1 MKGFPFFKPLLPA
14 LVLLGVGCGGD
25 STDDRTPAGDQLAL
39 SSVTIGGQSGL
50 SDFDDVSPDAEIVLD
65 FTAALDAA
73 TVEANIYLLD
83 AGGAKVDASDVY
95 DGAKRVTLKPSAG
108 LNAYASYRLIVDSG
122 LKSAA
127 GEAIL
132 TGKVIR
138 IRTGLDTS
146 DKFPQIS
153 DEELL
158 TKVQQ
163 QTFRYFWEGAEP
175 TSGMARERTSSG
187 ATVTT
192 GGTGFG
198 VMAMTVAAERGFVTR
213 SEACQR
219 VQRIV
224 TFLAERATP
233 YHGAFSHWIDGQTGQ
248 TLPFSAD
255 DNGADL
261 VETGL
266 LFQGLLTARA
276 YFDGADAAESK
287 LRADITTR
295 LAQEVRAHPGDLHL
309 RSQQLLLQRAS
320 IGTVDAFCLHFV
332 QQHFAMLDVPP
343 DFETADEA
351 DLARIEQ
358 ETLAATLETAYQD
371 PDFRAFADLYD
382 RGRTDNTAGDAI
394 LDLYHFT
401 RALPHPAASLA
412 AFAAMWQQ
420 DAPPKDTLWGK
431 ELLGIALA
439 RAQGAKTLLES
450 GAAIAARDE
459 AADRAYTAVMQDD
472 AARVKNLCYYLK
484 ESDWDKSL
492 AALDAV
498 LTGWRRAGSVK
509 GGKDANQC
517 ASAASQLRDRAKDQ
531 MTSLQKDVLLCTAE
545 EFAADRRRAAPL
557 VAALVRATQAFA
569 DSCFAAK
576 CAEKVLDYAD
586 YEHLTLD
593 LLLTESNERTP
604 LCATV
609 SARYAAVLVD
619 EYQDTNAL
627 QDAIY
632 FALARPEADNLFFVG
647 DIKQSI
653 YRFRLADPGIFVDK
667 QQRWQ
672 PHPQPAPLPSTLAL
686 DANFRS
692 APGVIAGINY
702 LFETFFSRG
711 LGGVD
716 YGDGQRLVVG
726 GDKDAAYQG
735 MCEIDVI
742 DGADVD
748 GDAAVIA
755 RRIAEMVGQGFPV
768 RGKDGPRPCRYDDF
782 CILLRGRKGFA
793 AYEGAL
799 RTAGIPVFADSA
811 TDLLDEPHIRPFA
824 ALLRVI
830 DNPAQDIPLAAV
842 LLSPMFPYTADD
854 LVALRRARPTGSLY
868 GAVLYSEPQ
877 RFALFTDALTE
888 YRRLARTLPVDE
900 LIEELLARTGY
911 LAAVGALPDGPRC
924 REDLLSFTA
933 WAAGAGRAGLP
944 SLIRAMD
951 AAAANGGL
959 SQSAGGQTRPGC
971 VSIMTVHRSKGL
983 EFPVVFVAD
992 TDHKFNQSDA
1002 IRPVLTHSR
1011 LGVGVMLRAPR
1022 AAKRFKTLP
1031 YAALAQAIRTETL
1044 SEEMRVLYVALTR
1057 AQDALIITVPLKKT
1071 ASSLKLP
1078 ALCAAAEATGPEAMR
1093 SMTSWAGWI
1102 LTAALLHPD
1111 SSALWEYTSFLPHYG
1126 LHRAPL
1132 AIRVLPLPEETEQPP
1147 APPAPAADPAVVEML
1162 KASFAWR
1169 SPREALEKVPA
1180 KVSVSAVAHAARPVA
1195 LERPAFLQKTGMTGA
1210 ERGTAIHAF
1219 MQSVPFDGPAPDL
1232 DAEVRRQ
1239 TDLQL
1244 LDPALADKLDLD
1256 AVRPFFASAVWR
1268 RIRLAK
1274 HILREEPFI
1283 TALPAAEVTP
1293 AAGQGSAAAAEVL
1306 VQGIAD
1312 LVLVFDEHAEILDYK
1327 TDRSRDAQYYIDE
1340 YAAQLRLYRR
1350 AFAQRL
1356 AVPVTKLTIYSFA
1369 IEDEIDVPLG

>member
-1 MKGFPFFKPLLPA
+1 MPEQPKIKFTDAQAAAITARGGSLL
-14 LVLLGVGCGGD
+14 V
-25 STDDRTPAGDQLAL
+25 
-39 SSVTIGGQSGL
+39 
-50 SDFDDVSPDAEIVLD
+50 
-65 FTAALDAA
+65 
-73 TVEANIYLLD
+73 
-83 AGGAKVDASDVY
+83 
-95 DGAKRVTLKPSAG
+95 
-108 LNAYASYRLIVDSG
+108 
-122 LKSAA
+122 SAA
-127 GEAIL
+127 AGS
-132 TGKVIR
+132 GK
-138 IRTGLDTS
+138 
-146 DKFPQIS
+146 
-153 DEELL
+153 
-158 TKVQQ
+158 
-163 QTFRYFWEGAEP
+163 
-175 TSGMARERTSSG
+175 
-187 ATVTT
+187 
-192 GGTGFG
+192 
-198 VMAMTVAAERGFVTR
+198 TR
-213 SEACQR
+213 
-219 VQRIV
+219 V
-224 TFLAERATP
+224 
-233 YHGAFSHWIDGQTGQ
+233 
-248 TLPFSAD
+248 
-255 DNGADL
+255 L
-261 VETGL
+261 VERVVGL
-266 LFQGLLTARA
+266 IT
-276 YFDGADAAESK
+276 DPEHPADADSLLIMTFTNAAAAK

-295 LAQEVRAHPGDLHL
+295 LAQEVRAHPGDRNL
-309 RSQQLLLQRAS
+309 RRQQLLLQRAS

-343 DFETADEA
+343 DFETAEEA

-358 ETLAATLETAYQD
+358 ETLAATLETAYND

-401 RALPHPAASLA
+401 RALPHPAASLK
-412 AFAAMWQQ
+412 AFTEMWQS
-420 DAPPKDTLWGK
+420 DAPPQDTPWGQ

-459 AADRAYTAVMQDD
+459 KADAAYTAVMQDD
-472 AARVKNLCYYLK
+472 AARVENLCYRLAEK
-484 ESDWDKSL
+484 DWEGSL
-492 AALDAV
+492 NALELA
-498 LTGWRRAGSVK
+498 LGGWRRAGAVK
-509 GGKDANQC
+509 GGKDSNQA
-517 ASAASQLRDRAKDQ
+517 ASAASELRDRAKKQ
-531 MTSLQKDVLLCTAE
+531 LESLRKDALLCTGE

-557 VAALVRATQAFA
+557 VAALVRAAQTFA

-593 LLLTESNERTP
+593 LLLDEHNERTP
-604 LCATV
+604 LCRTV
-609 SARYAAVLVD
+609 SSRYRAVLVD

-653 YRFRLADPGIFVDK
+653 YRFRLADPSIFVGK
-667 QQRWQ
+667 QQQWK
-672 PHPQPAPLPSTLAL
+672 PHPQPAPAPATLAL

-702 LFETFFSRG
+702 LFETFFSKG

-726 GDKDAAYQG
+726 GDKNAAYQG
-735 MCEIDVI
+735 MCEVDVM
-742 DGADVD
+742 DGADTE
-748 GDAAVIA
+748 AEAQHIA
-755 RRIAEMVGQGFPV
+755 RRIAEMVQSGFAV
-768 RGKDGPRPCRYDDF
+768 RGKEGVRPCRYDDF
-782 CILLRGRKGFA
+782 CILLRGRKGFPT
-793 AYEGAL
+793 YEGAL

-811 TDLLDEPHIRPFA
+811 ADLLDEPHIRPFA

-842 LLSPMFPYTADD
+842 LLSPLFPYTADD
-854 LVALRRARPTGSLY
+854 LVALRRVCPQGSLY
-868 GAVLYSEPQ
+868 GAVLGDAAD
-877 RFALFTDALTE
+877 RFAEFTAALTE
-888 YRRLARTLPVDE
+888 YRRLARTLPVAE
-900 LIEELLARTGY
+900 LLEELLARTGY
-911 LAAVGALPDGPRC
+911 LAAVGALPDGARC

-933 WAAGAGRAGLP
+933 WASGAGRAGLP
-944 SLIRAMD
+944 ALIRAMD

-959 SQSAGGQTRPGC
+959 NQSAGGQTRPGC

-983 EFPVVFVAD
+983 EFPVIFVAD

-1057 AQDALIITVPLKKT
+1057 AQDALIITVPLKNT
-1071 ASSLKLP
+1071 ASSLKTP
-1078 ALCAAAEATGPEAMR
+1078 AVCAAAEATGPEAMR
-1093 SMTSWAGWI
+1093 SMGSWAGWI
-1102 LTAALLHPD
+1102 LTATMLHPD
-1111 SSALWEYTSFLPHYG
+1111 SDALWNYTSFLPH
-1126 LHRAPL
+1126 HRPTKVAL
-1132 AIRVLPLPEETEQPP
+1132 GIRLLSLPEQTEQPP
-1147 APPAPAADPAVVEML
+1147 APPAPAADPAAVARL
-1162 KASFAWR
+1162 RASFAWQ
-1169 SPREALEKVPA
+1169 SPRAALEKVPA
-1180 KVSVSAVAHAARPVA
+1180 KVSVSAVVHAARPVA
-1195 LERPAFLQKTGMTGA
+1195 LERPAFLQKSGMTGA

-1232 DAEVRRQ
+1232 TAEVRRQ
-1239 TDLQL
+1239 TELQL

-1256 AVRPFFASAVWR
+1256 AVRPFFESAVWR

-1274 HILREEPFI
+1274 QILREEPFI
-1283 TALPAAEVTP
+1283 TALPAAEITP

-1327 TDRSRDAQYYIDE
+1327 TDRSRDAGYYAEE

-1356 AVPVTKLTIYSFA
+1356 SVPVTKLTIYSFA
-1369 IEDEIDVPLG
+1369 LADEIDIPL

>member
-1 MKGFPFFKPLLPA
+1 MPEQPKIKFTDAQAAAITARGGSLL
-14 LVLLGVGCGGD
+14 V
-25 STDDRTPAGDQLAL
+25 
-39 SSVTIGGQSGL
+39 
-50 SDFDDVSPDAEIVLD
+50 
-65 FTAALDAA
+65 
-73 TVEANIYLLD
+73 
-83 AGGAKVDASDVY
+83 
-95 DGAKRVTLKPSAG
+95 
-108 LNAYASYRLIVDSG
+108 
-122 LKSAA
+122 SAA
-127 GEAIL
+127 AGS
-132 TGKVIR
+132 GK
-138 IRTGLDTS
+138 
-146 DKFPQIS
+146 
-153 DEELL
+153 
-158 TKVQQ
+158 
-163 QTFRYFWEGAEP
+163 
-175 TSGMARERTSSG
+175 
-187 ATVTT
+187 
-192 GGTGFG
+192 
-198 VMAMTVAAERGFVTR
+198 TR
-213 SEACQR
+213 
-219 VQRIV
+219 V
-224 TFLAERATP
+224 
-233 YHGAFSHWIDGQTGQ
+233 
-248 TLPFSAD
+248 
-255 DNGADL
+255 L
-261 VETGL
+261 VERVVGL
-266 LFQGLLTARA
+266 IT
-276 YFDGADAAESK
+276 DPEHPADADSLLIMTFTNAAAAK

-295 LAQEVRAHPGDLHL
+295 LAQEVRAHPGDRNL
-309 RSQQLLLQRAS
+309 RRQQLLLQRAS

-343 DFETADEA
+343 DFETAEEA

-358 ETLAATLETAYQD
+358 ETLAATLETAYND

-401 RALPHPAASLA
+401 RALPHPAASLK
-412 AFAAMWQQ
+412 AFAEMWQT
-420 DAPPKDTLWGK
+420 DAPPQDTPWGQ

-459 AADRAYTAVMQDD
+459 KADAAYTAVMQDD
-472 AARVKNLCYYLK
+472 AARVENLCYRLAEK
-484 ESDWDKSL
+484 DWEGSL
-492 AALDAV
+492 NALELA
-498 LTGWRRAGSVK
+498 LGGWRRAGAVK
-509 GGKDANQC
+509 GGKDNNQA
-517 ASAASQLRDRAKDQ
+517 ASAASELRDRAKKQ
-531 MTSLQKDVLLCTAE
+531 LESLRKDALLCTGE

-557 VAALVRATQAFA
+557 VAALVRAAQTFA

-593 LLLTESNERTP
+593 LLLDEHNERTP
-604 LCATV
+604 LCRTV
-609 SARYAAVLVD
+609 SSRYRAVLVD

-653 YRFRLADPGIFVDK
+653 YRFRLADPSIFVGK
-667 QQRWQ
+667 QQQWK
-672 PHPQPAPLPSTLAL
+672 PHPQPAPAPATLAL

-702 LFETFFSRG
+702 LFETFFSKG

-726 GDKDAAYQG
+726 GDKNAAYQG
-735 MCEIDVI
+735 MCEVDVM
-742 DGADVD
+742 DGADTE
-748 GDAAVIA
+748 AEAQHIA
-755 RRIAEMVGQGFPV
+755 RRIAEMMQSGFAV
-768 RGKDGPRPCRYDDF
+768 RGKEGVRPCRYDDF
-782 CILLRGRKGFA
+782 CILLRGRKGFPT
-793 AYEGAL
+793 YEGAL

-811 TDLLDEPHIRPFA
+811 ADLLDEPHIRPFA

-842 LLSPMFPYTADD
+842 LLSPLFPYTADD
-854 LVALRRARPTGSLY
+854 LVALRRACPQGSLY
-868 GAVLYSEPQ
+868 GAVLGDAAD
-877 RFALFTDALTE
+877 RFAEFTAALTE
-888 YRRLARTLPVDE
+888 YRRLARTLPVAE
-900 LIEELLARTGY
+900 LLEELLARTGY
-911 LAAVGALPDGPRC
+911 LAAVGALPDGARC

-933 WAAGAGRAGLP
+933 WASGAGRAGLP
-944 SLIRAMD
+944 ALIRAMD

-959 SQSAGGQTRPGC
+959 NQSAGGQTRPGC
-971 VSIMTVHRSKGL
+971 VSIMPVHRSKGL

-1057 AQDALIITVPLKKT
+1057 AQDALIITVPLKNT
-1071 ASSLKLP
+1071 ASSLKTP
-1078 ALCAAAEATGPEAMR
+1078 AVCAAAEATGPEAMR
-1093 SMTSWAGWI
+1093 SMGSWAGWI
-1102 LTAALLHPD
+1102 LTATMLHPD
-1111 SSALWEYTSFLPHYG
+1111 SDALWNYTSFLPH
-1126 LHRAPL
+1126 HRPTKVAL
-1132 AIRVLPLPEETEQPP
+1132 GIRLLPLPEQTEQPP
-1147 APPAPAADPAVVEML
+1147 APPAPAADPAAVARL
-1162 KASFAWR
+1162 RASFAWQ
-1169 SPREALEKVPA
+1169 SPRAALEKVPA
-1180 KVSVSAVAHAARPVA
+1180 KVSVSAVVHAARPIA
-1195 LERPAFLQKTGMTGA
+1195 LERPAFLQKSGMTGA

-1232 DAEVRRQ
+1232 TAEVRRQ
-1239 TDLQL
+1239 TELQL

-1256 AVRPFFASAVWR
+1256 AVRPFFESAVWR

-1274 HILREEPFI
+1274 QILREEPFI
-1283 TALPAAEVTP
+1283 TALPAAEITP

-1327 TDRSRDAQYYIDE
+1327 TDRSRDAQFYVDE

-1356 AVPVTKLTIYSFA
+1356 TVPVTKLTIYSFA
-1369 IEDEIDVPLG
+1369 LADEIDIPL

>member
-1 MKGFPFFKPLLPA
+1 MPEQPKIKFTDAQATAITARGGSLL
-14 LVLLGVGCGGD
+14 V
-25 STDDRTPAGDQLAL
+25 
-39 SSVTIGGQSGL
+39 
-50 SDFDDVSPDAEIVLD
+50 
-65 FTAALDAA
+65 
-73 TVEANIYLLD
+73 
-83 AGGAKVDASDVY
+83 
-95 DGAKRVTLKPSAG
+95 
-108 LNAYASYRLIVDSG
+108 
-122 LKSAA
+122 SAA
-127 GEAIL
+127 AGS
-132 TGKVIR
+132 GK
-138 IRTGLDTS
+138 
-146 DKFPQIS
+146 
-153 DEELL
+153 
-158 TKVQQ
+158 
-163 QTFRYFWEGAEP
+163 
-175 TSGMARERTSSG
+175 
-187 ATVTT
+187 
-192 GGTGFG
+192 
-198 VMAMTVAAERGFVTR
+198 TR
-213 SEACQR
+213 
-219 VQRIV
+219 V
-224 TFLAERATP
+224 
-233 YHGAFSHWIDGQTGQ
+233 
-248 TLPFSAD
+248 
-255 DNGADL
+255 L
-261 VETGL
+261 VERVVGL
-266 LFQGLLTARA
+266 IT
-276 YFDGADAAESK
+276 DPEHPADADSLLIMTFTNAAAAK

-295 LAQEVRAHPGDLHL
+295 LAQEVRAHPGDRNL
-309 RSQQLLLQRAS
+309 RRQQLLLQRAS

-343 DFETADEA
+343 DFETAEEA

-358 ETLAATLETAYQD
+358 ETLAATLETAYND

-401 RALPHPAASLA
+401 RALPHPAASLK
-412 AFAAMWQQ
+412 AFAEMWQT
-420 DAPPKDTLWGK
+420 DAPPQDTPWGQ

-459 AADRAYTAVMQDD
+459 MADAAYTAVMQDD
-472 AARVKNLCYYLK
+472 AARVENLCYRLAEK
-484 ESDWDKSL
+484 DWEGSL
-492 AALDAV
+492 NALELA
-498 LTGWRRAGSVK
+498 LGGWRRAGAVK
-509 GGKDANQC
+509 GGKDSNQA
-517 ASAASQLRDRAKDQ
+517 ASAASELRDRAKKQ
-531 MTSLQKDVLLCTAE
+531 LESLRKDALLCTGE

-557 VAALVRATQAFA
+557 VAALVRAAQTFA

-593 LLLTESNERTP
+593 LLLDEHNERTP
-604 LCATV
+604 LCRTV
-609 SARYAAVLVD
+609 SSHYRAVLVD

-653 YRFRLADPGIFVDK
+653 YRFRLADPSIFVGK
-667 QQRWQ
+667 QQQWK
-672 PHPQPAPLPSTLAL
+672 PHPQPAPAPATLAL

-702 LFETFFSRG
+702 LFETFFSKG

-726 GDKDAAYQG
+726 GDKNAAYQG
-735 MCEIDVI
+735 MCEVDVM
-742 DGADVD
+742 DGADTE
-748 GDAAVIA
+748 AEAQHIA
-755 RRIAEMVGQGFPV
+755 RRIAEMVQSGFAV
-768 RGKDGPRPCRYDDF
+768 RGKEGVRPCRYDDF
-782 CILLRGRKGFA
+782 CILLRGRKGFPT
-793 AYEGAL
+793 YEGAL

-811 TDLLDEPHIRPFA
+811 ADLLDEPHIRPFA

-842 LLSPMFPYTADD
+842 LLSPLFPYTADD
-854 LVALRRARPTGSLY
+854 LVALRRACPQGSLY
-868 GAVLYSEPQ
+868 GAVLDDAAD
-877 RFALFTDALTE
+877 RFAEFTAALTE
-888 YRRLARTLPVDE
+888 YRRLARTLPVAE
-900 LIEELLARTGY
+900 LLEELLARTGY
-911 LAAVGALPDGPRC
+911 LAAVGALPDGARC

-933 WAAGAGRAGLP
+933 WASGAGRAGLP
-944 SLIRAMD
+944 ALIRAMD

-959 SQSAGGQTRPGC
+959 NQSAGGQTRPGC

-1057 AQDALIITVPLKKT
+1057 AQDALIITVPLKNT
-1071 ASSLKLP
+1071 ASLLKTP
-1078 ALCAAAEATGPEAMR
+1078 AVCAAAEATGPEAMR
-1093 SMTSWAGWI
+1093 SMGSWAGWI
-1102 LTAALLHPD
+1102 LTATMLHPD
-1111 SSALWEYTSFLPHYG
+1111 SDALWNYTSFLPH
-1126 LHRAPL
+1126 HRPTKVAL
-1132 AIRVLPLPEETEQPP
+1132 GIRLLPLPEQTEQPS
-1147 APPAPAADPAVVEML
+1147 APPAPAADPAAVARL
-1162 KASFAWR
+1162 RASFAWQ
-1169 SPREALEKVPA
+1169 SPRAALEKVPA
-1180 KVSVSAVAHAARPVA
+1180 KVSVSAVVHAARPVA
-1195 LERPAFLQKTGMTGA
+1195 LERPAFLQKSGMTGA

-1232 DAEVRRQ
+1232 TAEVRRQ
-1239 TDLQL
+1239 TELQL

-1256 AVRPFFASAVWR
+1256 AVRPFFESAVWR

-1274 HILREEPFI
+1274 QILREEPFI

-1327 TDRSRDAQYYIDE
+1327 TDRSRDAQFYVDE

-1356 AVPVTKLTIYSFA
+1356 SVPVTKLTIYSFA
-1369 IEDEIDVPLG
+1369 LADEIDIPL

>member
-1 MKGFPFFKPLLPA
+1 MPEQPKIKFTDAQAAAITARGGSLL
-14 LVLLGVGCGGD
+14 V
-25 STDDRTPAGDQLAL
+25 
-39 SSVTIGGQSGL
+39 
-50 SDFDDVSPDAEIVLD
+50 
-65 FTAALDAA
+65 
-73 TVEANIYLLD
+73 
-83 AGGAKVDASDVY
+83 
-95 DGAKRVTLKPSAG
+95 
-108 LNAYASYRLIVDSG
+108 
-122 LKSAA
+122 SAA
-127 GEAIL
+127 AGS
-132 TGKVIR
+132 GK
-138 IRTGLDTS
+138 
-146 DKFPQIS
+146 
-153 DEELL
+153 
-158 TKVQQ
+158 
-163 QTFRYFWEGAEP
+163 
-175 TSGMARERTSSG
+175 
-187 ATVTT
+187 
-192 GGTGFG
+192 
-198 VMAMTVAAERGFVTR
+198 TR
-213 SEACQR
+213 
-219 VQRIV
+219 V
-224 TFLAERATP
+224 
-233 YHGAFSHWIDGQTGQ
+233 
-248 TLPFSAD
+248 
-255 DNGADL
+255 L
-261 VETGL
+261 VERVVGL
-266 LFQGLLTARA
+266 IT
-276 YFDGADAAESK
+276 DPEHPADADSLLIMTFTNAAAAK

-295 LAQEVRAHPGDLHL
+295 LAQEVRAHPGDKNL
-309 RSQQLLLQRAS
+309 RRQQLLLQRAS

-343 DFETADEA
+343 DFETAEEA

-358 ETLAATLETAYQD
+358 ETLAATLETAYND

-401 RALPHPAASLA
+401 RALPHPAASLK
-412 AFAAMWQQ
+412 AFAEMWQT
-420 DAPPKDTLWGK
+420 DAPPQDTPWGQ

-459 AADRAYTAVMQDD
+459 KADAAYTAVMQDD
-472 AARVKNLCYYLK
+472 AARVENLCYRLAEK
-484 ESDWDKSL
+484 DWEGSL
-492 AALDAV
+492 NALELA
-498 LTGWRRAGSVK
+498 LGGWRRAGAVK
-509 GGKDANQC
+509 GGKDSNQA
-517 ASAASQLRDRAKDQ
+517 ASAASELRDRAKKQ
-531 MTSLQKDVLLCTAE
+531 LESLRKDALLCTGE

-557 VAALVRATQAFA
+557 VAALVRAAQTFA

-593 LLLTESNERTP
+593 LLLDEHNERTP
-604 LCATV
+604 LCRTV
-609 SARYAAVLVD
+609 SSRYRAVLVD

-653 YRFRLADPGIFVDK
+653 YRFRLADPSIFVGK
-667 QQRWQ
+667 QQQWK
-672 PHPQPAPLPSTLAL
+672 PHPQPAPAPATLAL

-702 LFETFFSRG
+702 LFETFFSKG

-726 GDKDAAYQG
+726 GDKNAAYQG
-735 MCEIDVI
+735 MCEVDVM
-742 DGADVD
+742 DGADTE
-748 GDAAVIA
+748 AEAQHIA
-755 RRIAEMVGQGFPV
+755 RRIAEMVQSGFAV
-768 RGKDGPRPCRYDDF
+768 RGKEGVRPCRYDDF
-782 CILLRGRKGFA
+782 CILLRGRKGFPT
-793 AYEGAL
+793 YEGAL

-811 TDLLDEPHIRPFA
+811 ADLLDEPHIRPFA

-842 LLSPMFPYTADD
+842 LLSPLFPYTADD
-854 LVALRRARPTGSLY
+854 LVALRRACPQGSLY
-868 GAVLYSEPQ
+868 GAVLGDAAD
-877 RFALFTDALTE
+877 RFAEFTAALTE
-888 YRRLARTLPVDE
+888 YRRLARTLPVAE
-900 LIEELLARTGY
+900 LLEELLARTGY
-911 LAAVGALPDGPRC
+911 LAAVGALPDGARC

-933 WAAGAGRAGLP
+933 WASGAGRAGLP
-944 SLIRAMD
+944 ALIRAMD

-959 SQSAGGQTRPGC
+959 NQSAGGQTRPGC

-1057 AQDALIITVPLKKT
+1057 AQDALIITVPLKNT
-1071 ASSLKLP
+1071 ASSLKTP
-1078 ALCAAAEATGPEAMR
+1078 AVCAAAEATGPEAMR
-1093 SMTSWAGWI
+1093 SMGSWAGWI
-1102 LTAALLHPD
+1102 LTATMLHPD
-1111 SSALWEYTSFLPHYG
+1111 SDALWNYTSFLPH
-1126 LHRAPL
+1126 HRPTKVAL
-1132 AIRVLPLPEETEQPP
+1132 GIRLLPLPEQTEQPP
-1147 APPAPAADPAVVEML
+1147 APPAPAADPAAVARL
-1162 KASFAWR
+1162 RASFAWQ
-1169 SPREALEKVPA
+1169 SPRAALEKVPA
-1180 KVSVSAVAHAARPVA
+1180 KVSVSAVVHAARPIA
-1195 LERPAFLQKTGMTGA
+1195 LERPAFLQKSGMTGA

-1232 DAEVRRQ
+1232 TAEVRRQ
-1239 TDLQL
+1239 TELQL

-1256 AVRPFFASAVWR
+1256 AVRPFFESAVWR

-1274 HILREEPFI
+1274 QILREEPFI
-1283 TALPAAEVTP
+1283 TALPAAEITP

-1327 TDRSRDAQYYIDE
+1327 TDRSRDAQFYVDE

-1356 AVPVTKLTIYSFA
+1356 SVPVTKLTIYSFA
-1369 IEDEIDVPLG
+1369 LADEIDIPL

>member
-1 MKGFPFFKPLLPA
+1 MPEQPKIKFTDAQAAAITARGGSLL
-14 LVLLGVGCGGD
+14 V
-25 STDDRTPAGDQLAL
+25 
-39 SSVTIGGQSGL
+39 
-50 SDFDDVSPDAEIVLD
+50 
-65 FTAALDAA
+65 
-73 TVEANIYLLD
+73 
-83 AGGAKVDASDVY
+83 
-95 DGAKRVTLKPSAG
+95 
-108 LNAYASYRLIVDSG
+108 
-122 LKSAA
+122 SAA
-127 GEAIL
+127 AGS
-132 TGKVIR
+132 GK
-138 IRTGLDTS
+138 
-146 DKFPQIS
+146 
-153 DEELL
+153 
-158 TKVQQ
+158 
-163 QTFRYFWEGAEP
+163 
-175 TSGMARERTSSG
+175 
-187 ATVTT
+187 
-192 GGTGFG
+192 
-198 VMAMTVAAERGFVTR
+198 TR
-213 SEACQR
+213 
-219 VQRIV
+219 V
-224 TFLAERATP
+224 
-233 YHGAFSHWIDGQTGQ
+233 
-248 TLPFSAD
+248 
-255 DNGADL
+255 L
-261 VETGL
+261 VERVVGL
-266 LFQGLLTARA
+266 IT
-276 YFDGADAAESK
+276 DPEHPADADSLLIMTFTNAAAAK

-295 LAQEVRAHPGDLHL
+295 LAQEVRAHPGDRNL
-309 RSQQLLLQRAS
+309 RRQQLLLQRAS

-343 DFETADEA
+343 DFETAEEA

-358 ETLAATLETAYQD
+358 ETLAATLETAYND

-401 RALPHPAASLA
+401 RALPHPAASLK
-412 AFAAMWQQ
+412 AFAEMWQT
-420 DAPPKDTLWGK
+420 DAPPQDTPWGQ

-459 AADRAYTAVMQDD
+459 KADAAYTAVMQDD
-472 AARVKNLCYYLK
+472 AARVENLCYRLAEK
-484 ESDWDKSL
+484 DWEGSL
-492 AALDAV
+492 NALELA
-498 LTGWRRAGSVK
+498 LGGWRRAGAVK
-509 GGKDANQC
+509 GGKDSNQA
-517 ASAASQLRDRAKDQ
+517 ASAASELRDRAKKQ
-531 MTSLQKDVLLCTAE
+531 LESLRKDALLCTGE

-557 VAALVRATQAFA
+557 VAALVRAAQTFA

-593 LLLTESNERTP
+593 LLLDEHNERTP
-604 LCATV
+604 LCRTV
-609 SARYAAVLVD
+609 SSHYRAVLVD

-653 YRFRLADPGIFVDK
+653 YRFRLADPSIFVGK
-667 QQRWQ
+667 QQQWK
-672 PHPQPAPLPSTLAL
+672 PHPQPAPAPATLAL

-702 LFETFFSRG
+702 LFETFFSKG

-726 GDKDAAYQG
+726 GDKNAAYQG
-735 MCEIDVI
+735 MCEVDVM
-742 DGADVD
+742 DGADTE
-748 GDAAVIA
+748 AEAQHIA
-755 RRIAEMVGQGFPV
+755 RRIAEMVQSGFAV
-768 RGKDGPRPCRYDDF
+768 RGKEGVRPCRYDDF
-782 CILLRGRKGFA
+782 CILLRGRKGFPT
-793 AYEGAL
+793 YEGAL

-811 TDLLDEPHIRPFA
+811 ADLLDEPHIRPFA

-842 LLSPMFPYTADD
+842 LLSPLFPYTADD
-854 LVALRRARPTGSLY
+854 LVALRRACPQGSLY
-868 GAVLYSEPQ
+868 GAVLGDAAD
-877 RFALFTDALTE
+877 RFAEFTAALTE
-888 YRRLARTLPVDE
+888 YRRLARTLPVAE
-900 LIEELLARTGY
+900 LLEELLARTGY
-911 LAAVGALPDGPRC
+911 LAAVGALPDGARC

-933 WAAGAGRAGLP
+933 WASGAGRAGLP
-944 SLIRAMD
+944 ALIRAMD

-959 SQSAGGQTRPGC
+959 NQSAGGQTRPGC

-1057 AQDALIITVPLKKT
+1057 AQDALIITVPLKNT
-1071 ASSLKLP
+1071 ASSLKTP
-1078 ALCAAAEATGPEAMR
+1078 AVCAAAEATGPEAMR
-1093 SMTSWAGWI
+1093 SMGSWAGWI
-1102 LTAALLHPD
+1102 LTATMLHPD
-1111 SSALWEYTSFLPHYG
+1111 SDALWNYTSFLPH
-1126 LHRAPL
+1126 HRPTKVAL
-1132 AIRVLPLPEETEQPP
+1132 GIRLLPLPEQTEQPP
-1147 APPAPAADPAVVEML
+1147 APPAPAADPAAVARL
-1162 KASFAWR
+1162 RASFAWQ
-1169 SPREALEKVPA
+1169 SPRAALEKVPA
-1180 KVSVSAVAHAARPVA
+1180 KVSVSAVVHAARPVA
-1195 LERPAFLQKTGMTGA
+1195 LERPAFLQKSGMTGA

-1232 DAEVRRQ
+1232 TAEVRRQ
-1239 TDLQL
+1239 TELQL

-1256 AVRPFFASAVWR
+1256 AVRPFFESAVWR

-1274 HILREEPFI
+1274 QILREEPFI
-1283 TALPAAEVTP
+1283 TALPAAEITP

-1327 TDRSRDAQYYIDE
+1327 TDRSRDAQFYVDE

-1356 AVPVTKLTIYSFA
+1356 SVPVTKLTIYSFA
-1369 IEDEIDVPLG
+1369 LADEIDIPL

>member
-1 MKGFPFFKPLLPA
+1 MPEQPKIKFTDAQAAAITARGGSLL
-14 LVLLGVGCGGD
+14 V
-25 STDDRTPAGDQLAL
+25 
-39 SSVTIGGQSGL
+39 
-50 SDFDDVSPDAEIVLD
+50 
-65 FTAALDAA
+65 
-73 TVEANIYLLD
+73 
-83 AGGAKVDASDVY
+83 
-95 DGAKRVTLKPSAG
+95 
-108 LNAYASYRLIVDSG
+108 
-122 LKSAA
+122 SAA
-127 GEAIL
+127 AGS
-132 TGKVIR
+132 GK
-138 IRTGLDTS
+138 
-146 DKFPQIS
+146 
-153 DEELL
+153 
-158 TKVQQ
+158 
-163 QTFRYFWEGAEP
+163 
-175 TSGMARERTSSG
+175 
-187 ATVTT
+187 
-192 GGTGFG
+192 
-198 VMAMTVAAERGFVTR
+198 TR
-213 SEACQR
+213 
-219 VQRIV
+219 V
-224 TFLAERATP
+224 
-233 YHGAFSHWIDGQTGQ
+233 
-248 TLPFSAD
+248 
-255 DNGADL
+255 L
-261 VETGL
+261 VERVVGL
-266 LFQGLLTARA
+266 IT
-276 YFDGADAAESK
+276 DPEHPADADSLLIMTFTNAAAAK

-295 LAQEVRAHPGDLHL
+295 LAQEVRAHPGDRNL
-309 RSQQLLLQRAS
+309 RRQQLLLQRAS

-343 DFETADEA
+343 DFETAEEA

-358 ETLAATLETAYQD
+358 ETLAATLETAYND

-401 RALPHPAASLA
+401 RALPHPAASLK
-412 AFAAMWQQ
+412 AFAEMWQT
-420 DAPPKDTLWGK
+420 DAPPQDTPWGQ

-459 AADRAYTAVMQDD
+459 KADAAYTAVMQDD
-472 AARVKNLCYYLK
+472 AARVENLCYRLAEK
-484 ESDWDKSL
+484 DWEGSL
-492 AALDAV
+492 NALELA
-498 LTGWRRAGSVK
+498 LGGWRRAGAVK
-509 GGKDANQC
+509 GGKDSNQA
-517 ASAASQLRDRAKDQ
+517 ASAASELRDRAKKQ
-531 MTSLQKDVLLCTAE
+531 LESLRKDALLCTGE

-557 VAALVRATQAFA
+557 VAALVRAAQTFA

-593 LLLTESNERTP
+593 LLLDEHNERTP
-604 LCATV
+604 LCRTV
-609 SARYAAVLVD
+609 SSRYRAVLVD

-653 YRFRLADPGIFVDK
+653 YRFRLADPSIFVGK
-667 QQRWQ
+667 QQQWK
-672 PHPQPAPLPSTLAL
+672 PHPQPAPAPATLAL

-702 LFETFFSRG
+702 LFETFFSKG

-726 GDKDAAYQG
+726 GDKNAAYQG
-735 MCEIDVI
+735 MCEVDVM
-742 DGADVD
+742 DGADTE
-748 GDAAVIA
+748 AEAQHIA
-755 RRIAEMVGQGFPV
+755 RRIAEMVQSGFAV
-768 RGKDGPRPCRYDDF
+768 RGKEGVRPCRYDDF
-782 CILLRGRKGFA
+782 CILLRGRKGFPT
-793 AYEGAL
+793 YEGAL

-811 TDLLDEPHIRPFA
+811 ADLLDEPHIRPFA

-842 LLSPMFPYTADD
+842 LLSPLFPYTADD
-854 LVALRRARPTGSLY
+854 LVALRRACPQGSLY
-868 GAVLYSEPQ
+868 GAVLGDAAD
-877 RFALFTDALTE
+877 RFAELTAALTE
-888 YRRLARTLPVDE
+888 YRRLARTLPVAE
-900 LIEELLARTGY
+900 LLEELLARTGY
-911 LAAVGALPDGPRC
+911 LAAVGALPDGARC

-933 WAAGAGRAGLP
+933 WASGAGRAGLP
-944 SLIRAMD
+944 ALIRAMD

-959 SQSAGGQTRPGC
+959 NQSAGGQTRPGC

-983 EFPVVFVAD
+983 EFPVIFVAD

-1057 AQDALIITVPLKKT
+1057 AQDALIITVPLKNT
-1071 ASSLKLP
+1071 ASSLKTP
-1078 ALCAAAEATGPEAMR
+1078 AVCAAAEATGPEAMR
-1093 SMTSWAGWI
+1093 SMGSWAGWI
-1102 LTAALLHPD
+1102 LTATMLHPD
-1111 SSALWEYTSFLPHYG
+1111 SDALWNYTSFLPH
-1126 LHRAPL
+1126 HRPTKVAL
-1132 AIRVLPLPEETEQPP
+1132 GIRLLPLPEQTEQPP
-1147 APPAPAADPAVVEML
+1147 APPAPAADPAVVARL
-1162 KASFAWR
+1162 RASFAWQ
-1169 SPREALEKVPA
+1169 SPRAALEKVPA
-1180 KVSVSAVAHAARPVA
+1180 KVSVSAVVHAARPVA
-1195 LERPAFLQKTGMTGA
+1195 LERPAFLQKSGMTGA

-1232 DAEVRRQ
+1232 TAEVRRQ
-1239 TDLQL
+1239 TELQL

-1256 AVRPFFASAVWR
+1256 AVRPFFESAVWR

-1274 HILREEPFI
+1274 QILREEPFI
-1283 TALPAAEVTP
+1283 TALPAAEITP

-1327 TDRSRDAQYYIDE
+1327 TDRSRDAQFYVDE

-1356 AVPVTKLTIYSFA
+1356 SVPVTKLTIYSFA
-1369 IEDEIDVPLG
+1369 LADEIDIPL

>member
-1 MKGFPFFKPLLPA
+1 MPEQPRIKFTDAQAAAITARGGSLL
-14 LVLLGVGCGGD
+14 V
-25 STDDRTPAGDQLAL
+25 
-39 SSVTIGGQSGL
+39 
-50 SDFDDVSPDAEIVLD
+50 
-65 FTAALDAA
+65 
-73 TVEANIYLLD
+73 
-83 AGGAKVDASDVY
+83 
-95 DGAKRVTLKPSAG
+95 
-108 LNAYASYRLIVDSG
+108 
-122 LKSAA
+122 SAA
-127 GEAIL
+127 AGS
-132 TGKVIR
+132 GK
-138 IRTGLDTS
+138 
-146 DKFPQIS
+146 
-153 DEELL
+153 
-158 TKVQQ
+158 
-163 QTFRYFWEGAEP
+163 
-175 TSGMARERTSSG
+175 
-187 ATVTT
+187 
-192 GGTGFG
+192 
-198 VMAMTVAAERGFVTR
+198 TR
-213 SEACQR
+213 
-219 VQRIV
+219 V
-224 TFLAERATP
+224 
-233 YHGAFSHWIDGQTGQ
+233 
-248 TLPFSAD
+248 
-255 DNGADL
+255 L
-261 VETGL
+261 VERVVGL
-266 LFQGLLTARA
+266 IT
-276 YFDGADAAESK
+276 DPEHPADADSLLIMTFTNAAAAK

-295 LAQEVRAHPGDLHL
+295 LAQEVRAHPGDRNL
-309 RSQQLLLQRAS
+309 RRQQLLLQRAS

-343 DFETADEA
+343 DFETAEEA

-358 ETLAATLETAYQD
+358 ETLAATLETAYND

-401 RALPHPAASLA
+401 RALPHPAASLK
-412 AFAAMWQQ
+412 AFAEMWQT
-420 DAPPKDTLWGK
+420 DAPPQDTPWGQ

-459 AADRAYTAVMQDD
+459 MADAAYTAVMQDD
-472 AARVKNLCYYLK
+472 AARVENLCYRLAEK
-484 ESDWDKSL
+484 DWEGSL
-492 AALDAV
+492 NALELA
-498 LTGWRRAGSVK
+498 LGGWRRAGAVK
-509 GGKDANQC
+509 GGKDGNQA
-517 ASAASQLRDRAKDQ
+517 ASAASELRDRAKKQ
-531 MTSLQKDVLLCTAE
+531 LESLRKDALLCTGE

-557 VAALVRATQAFA
+557 VAALVRAAQTFA

-593 LLLTESNERTP
+593 LLLDEHNERTP
-604 LCATV
+604 LCRTV
-609 SARYAAVLVD
+609 SSRYRAVLVD

-653 YRFRLADPGIFVDK
+653 YRFRLADPSIFVGK
-667 QQRWQ
+667 QQQWK
-672 PHPQPAPLPSTLAL
+672 PHPQPAPAPATLAL

-702 LFETFFSRG
+702 LFETFFSKG

-726 GDKDAAYQG
+726 GDKNAAYQG
-735 MCEIDVI
+735 MCEVDVM
-742 DGADVD
+742 DGADTE
-748 GDAAVIA
+748 AEAQHIA
-755 RRIAEMVGQGFPV
+755 RRIAEMVQSGFAV
-768 RGKDGPRPCRYDDF
+768 RGKEGVRPCRYDDF
-782 CILLRGRKGFA
+782 CILLRGRKGFPT
-793 AYEGAL
+793 YEGAL

-811 TDLLDEPHIRPFA
+811 ADLLDEPHIRPFA

-842 LLSPMFPYTADD
+842 LLSPLFPYTADD
-854 LVALRRARPTGSLY
+854 LVALRRACPQGSLY
-868 GAVLYSEPQ
+868 GAVLGDAAD
-877 RFALFTDALTE
+877 RFAEFTAALAE
-888 YRRLARTLPVDE
+888 YRRLARTLPVAE
-900 LIEELLARTGY
+900 LLEELLARTGY
-911 LAAVGALPDGPRC
+911 LAAVGALPDGARC

-933 WAAGAGRAGLP
+933 WASGAGRAGLP
-944 SLIRAMD
+944 ALIRAMD

-959 SQSAGGQTRPGC
+959 NQSAGGQTRPGC

-1057 AQDALIITVPLKKT
+1057 AQDALIITVPLKNT
-1071 ASSLKLP
+1071 ASSLKTP
-1078 ALCAAAEATGPEAMR
+1078 AVCAAAEATGPEAMR
-1093 SMTSWAGWI
+1093 SMGSWAGWI
-1102 LTAALLHPD
+1102 LTATMLHPD
-1111 SSALWEYTSFLPHYG
+1111 SDALWNYTSFLPH
-1126 LHRAPL
+1126 HRPTKVAL
-1132 AIRVLPLPEETEQPP
+1132 GIRLLPLPEQTEQPP
-1147 APPAPAADPAVVEML
+1147 APPAPAADPAAVARL
-1162 KASFAWR
+1162 RASFAWQ
-1169 SPREALEKVPA
+1169 SPRAALEKVPA
-1180 KVSVSAVAHAARPVA
+1180 KVSVSAVVHAARPVA
-1195 LERPAFLQKTGMTGA
+1195 LERPAFLQKSGMTGA

-1232 DAEVRRQ
+1232 TAEVRRQ
-1239 TDLQL
+1239 TELQL

-1256 AVRPFFASAVWR
+1256 AVRPFFESAVWR

-1274 HILREEPFI
+1274 QILREEPFI
-1283 TALPAAEVTP
+1283 TALPAAEITP

-1327 TDRSRDAQYYIDE
+1327 TDRSRDAQFYVDE

-1356 AVPVTKLTIYSFA
+1356 SVPVTKLTIYSFA
-1369 IEDEIDVPLG
+1369 IGDEIDVPLG

>member
-1 MKGFPFFKPLLPA
+1 MPEQPKIKFTDAQAAAITARGGSLL
-14 LVLLGVGCGGD
+14 V
-25 STDDRTPAGDQLAL
+25 
-39 SSVTIGGQSGL
+39 
-50 SDFDDVSPDAEIVLD
+50 
-65 FTAALDAA
+65 
-73 TVEANIYLLD
+73 
-83 AGGAKVDASDVY
+83 
-95 DGAKRVTLKPSAG
+95 
-108 LNAYASYRLIVDSG
+108 
-122 LKSAA
+122 SAA
-127 GEAIL
+127 AGS
-132 TGKVIR
+132 GK
-138 IRTGLDTS
+138 
-146 DKFPQIS
+146 
-153 DEELL
+153 
-158 TKVQQ
+158 
-163 QTFRYFWEGAEP
+163 
-175 TSGMARERTSSG
+175 
-187 ATVTT
+187 
-192 GGTGFG
+192 
-198 VMAMTVAAERGFVTR
+198 TR
-213 SEACQR
+213 
-219 VQRIV
+219 V
-224 TFLAERATP
+224 
-233 YHGAFSHWIDGQTGQ
+233 
-248 TLPFSAD
+248 
-255 DNGADL
+255 L
-261 VETGL
+261 VERVVGL
-266 LFQGLLTARA
+266 IT
-276 YFDGADAAESK
+276 DPEHPADADSLLIMTFTNAAAAK

-295 LAQEVRAHPGDLHL
+295 LAQEVRAHPGDRNL
-309 RSQQLLLQRAS
+309 RRQQLLLQRAS

-343 DFETADEA
+343 DFETAEEA

-358 ETLAATLETAYQD
+358 ETLAATLETAYND

-401 RALPHPAASLA
+401 RALPHPAASLK
-412 AFAAMWQQ
+412 AFAEMWQT
-420 DAPPKDTLWGK
+420 DAPPQDTPWGQ

-459 AADRAYTAVMQDD
+459 KADAAYTAVMQDD
-472 AARVKNLCYYLK
+472 AARVENLCYRLAEK
-484 ESDWDKSL
+484 DWEGSL
-492 AALDAV
+492 NALELA
-498 LTGWRRAGSVK
+498 LGGWRRAGAVK
-509 GGKDANQC
+509 GGKDSNQA
-517 ASAASQLRDRAKDQ
+517 ASAASELRDRAKKQ
-531 MTSLQKDVLLCTAE
+531 LESLRKDALLCTGE

-557 VAALVRATQAFA
+557 VAALVRAAQTFA

-593 LLLTESNERTP
+593 LLLDEHNERTP
-604 LCATV
+604 LCRTV
-609 SARYAAVLVD
+609 SSHYRAVLVD

-653 YRFRLADPGIFVDK
+653 YRFRLADPSIFVGK
-667 QQRWQ
+667 QQQWK
-672 PHPQPAPLPSTLAL
+672 PHPQPAPAPATLAL

-702 LFETFFSRG
+702 LFETFFSKG

-726 GDKDAAYQG
+726 GDKNAAYQG
-735 MCEIDVI
+735 MCEVDVM
-742 DGADVD
+742 DGADTE
-748 GDAAVIA
+748 AEAQHIA
-755 RRIAEMVGQGFPV
+755 RRIAEMVQSGFAV
-768 RGKDGPRPCRYDDF
+768 RGKEGVRPCRYDDF
-782 CILLRGRKGFA
+782 CILLRGRKGFPT
-793 AYEGAL
+793 YEGAL

-811 TDLLDEPHIRPFA
+811 ADLLDEPHIRPFA

-842 LLSPMFPYTADD
+842 LLSPLFPYTADD
-854 LVALRRARPTGSLY
+854 LVALRRACPQGSLY
-868 GAVLYSEPQ
+868 GAVLGDAAD
-877 RFALFTDALTE
+877 RFTEFTAALTE
-888 YRRLARTLPVDE
+888 YRRLARTLPVAE
-900 LIEELLARTGY
+900 LLEELLARTGY
-911 LAAVGALPDGPRC
+911 LAAVGALPDGARC

-933 WAAGAGRAGLP
+933 WASGAGRAGLP
-944 SLIRAMD
+944 ALIRAMD

-959 SQSAGGQTRPGC
+959 NQSAGGQTRPGC

-1057 AQDALIITVPLKKT
+1057 AQDALIITVPLKNT
-1071 ASSLKLP
+1071 ASSLKTP
-1078 ALCAAAEATGPEAMR
+1078 AVCAAAEATGPEAMR
-1093 SMTSWAGWI
+1093 SMGSWAGWI
-1102 LTAALLHPD
+1102 LTATMLHPD
-1111 SSALWEYTSFLPHYG
+1111 SDALWNYTSFLPH
-1126 LHRAPL
+1126 HRPTKVAL
-1132 AIRVLPLPEETEQPP
+1132 GIRLLPLPEQTEQPP
-1147 APPAPAADPAVVEML
+1147 APPAPAADPAAVARL
-1162 KASFAWR
+1162 RASFAWQ
-1169 SPREALEKVPA
+1169 SPRAALEKVPA
-1180 KVSVSAVAHAARPVA
+1180 KVSVSAVVHAARPVA
-1195 LERPAFLQKTGMTGA
+1195 LERPAFLQKSGMTGA

-1232 DAEVRRQ
+1232 TAEVRRQ
-1239 TDLQL
+1239 TELQL

-1256 AVRPFFASAVWR
+1256 AVRPFFESAVWR

-1274 HILREEPFI
+1274 QILREEPFI
-1283 TALPAAEVTP
+1283 TALPAAEITP

-1327 TDRSRDAQYYIDE
+1327 TDRSRDAQFYVDE

-1356 AVPVTKLTIYSFA
+1356 SVPVTKLTIYSFA
-1369 IEDEIDVPLG
+1369 LADEIDIPL

>member
-1 MKGFPFFKPLLPA
+1 MPEQPKIKFTDAQAAAITARGGSLL
-14 LVLLGVGCGGD
+14 V
-25 STDDRTPAGDQLAL
+25 
-39 SSVTIGGQSGL
+39 
-50 SDFDDVSPDAEIVLD
+50 
-65 FTAALDAA
+65 
-73 TVEANIYLLD
+73 
-83 AGGAKVDASDVY
+83 
-95 DGAKRVTLKPSAG
+95 
-108 LNAYASYRLIVDSG
+108 
-122 LKSAA
+122 SAA
-127 GEAIL
+127 AGS
-132 TGKVIR
+132 GK
-138 IRTGLDTS
+138 
-146 DKFPQIS
+146 
-153 DEELL
+153 
-158 TKVQQ
+158 
-163 QTFRYFWEGAEP
+163 
-175 TSGMARERTSSG
+175 
-187 ATVTT
+187 
-192 GGTGFG
+192 
-198 VMAMTVAAERGFVTR
+198 TR
-213 SEACQR
+213 
-219 VQRIV
+219 V
-224 TFLAERATP
+224 
-233 YHGAFSHWIDGQTGQ
+233 
-248 TLPFSAD
+248 
-255 DNGADL
+255 L
-261 VETGL
+261 VERVVGL
-266 LFQGLLTARA
+266 IT
-276 YFDGADAAESK
+276 DPEHPADADSLLIMTFTNAAAAK

-295 LAQEVRAHPGDLHL
+295 LAQEVRAHPGDRNL
-309 RSQQLLLQRAS
+309 RRQQLLLQRAS

-343 DFETADEA
+343 DFETAEEA

-358 ETLAATLETAYQD
+358 ETLAATLETAYND

-401 RALPHPAASLA
+401 RALPHPAASLK
-412 AFAAMWQQ
+412 AFAEMWQT
-420 DAPPKDTLWGK
+420 DAPPQDTPWGQ

-459 AADRAYTAVMQDD
+459 KADAAYTAVMQDD
-472 AARVKNLCYYLK
+472 AARVENLCYRLAEK
-484 ESDWDKSL
+484 DWEGSL
-492 AALDAV
+492 NALELA
-498 LTGWRRAGSVK
+498 LGGWRRAGAVK
-509 GGKDANQC
+509 GGKDSNQA
-517 ASAASQLRDRAKDQ
+517 ASAASELRDRAKKQ
-531 MTSLQKDVLLCTAE
+531 LESLRKDALLCTGE

-557 VAALVRATQAFA
+557 VAALVRAAQTFA

-593 LLLTESNERTP
+593 LLLDEHNERTP
-604 LCATV
+604 LCRTV
-609 SARYAAVLVD
+609 SSHYRAVLVD

-653 YRFRLADPGIFVDK
+653 YRFRLADPSIFVGK
-667 QQRWQ
+667 QQQWK
-672 PHPQPAPLPSTLAL
+672 PHPQPAPAPATLAL

-702 LFETFFSRG
+702 LFETFFSKG

-726 GDKDAAYQG
+726 GDKNAAYQG
-735 MCEIDVI
+735 MCEVDVM
-742 DGADVD
+742 DGADTE
-748 GDAAVIA
+748 AEAQHIA
-755 RRIAEMVGQGFPV
+755 RRIAEMVQSGFAV
-768 RGKDGPRPCRYDDF
+768 RGKEGVRPCRYDDF
-782 CILLRGRKGFA
+782 CILLRGRKGFPT
-793 AYEGAL
+793 YEGAL

-811 TDLLDEPHIRPFA
+811 ADLLDEPHIRPFA

-842 LLSPMFPYTADD
+842 LLSPLFPYTADD
-854 LVALRRARPTGSLY
+854 LVALRRACPQGSLY
-868 GAVLYSEPQ
+868 GAVLGDAAD
-877 RFALFTDALTE
+877 RFAEFTAALAE
-888 YRRLARTLPVDE
+888 YRRLARTLPVAE
-900 LIEELLARTGY
+900 LLEELLARTGY
-911 LAAVGALPDGPRC
+911 LAAVGALPDGARC

-933 WAAGAGRAGLP
+933 WASGAGRAGLP
-944 SLIRAMD
+944 ALIRAMD

-959 SQSAGGQTRPGC
+959 NQSAGGQTRPGC

-1057 AQDALIITVPLKKT
+1057 AQDALIITVPLKNT
-1071 ASSLKLP
+1071 ASSLKTP
-1078 ALCAAAEATGPEAMR
+1078 AVCAAAEATGPEAMR
-1093 SMTSWAGWI
+1093 SMGSWAGWI
-1102 LTAALLHPD
+1102 LTATMLHPD
-1111 SSALWEYTSFLPHYG
+1111 SDALWNYTSFLPH
-1126 LHRAPL
+1126 HRPTKVAL
-1132 AIRVLPLPEETEQPP
+1132 GIRLLPLPEQTEQPP
-1147 APPAPAADPAVVEML
+1147 APPAPAADPAAVARL
-1162 KASFAWR
+1162 RASFAWQ
-1169 SPREALEKVPA
+1169 SPRAALEKVPA
-1180 KVSVSAVAHAARPVA
+1180 KVSVSAVVHAARPVA
-1195 LERPAFLQKTGMTGA
+1195 LERPAFLQKSGMTGA

-1219 MQSVPFDGPAPDL
+1219 MQSVPFDGPASDL
-1232 DAEVRRQ
+1232 TAEVRRQ
-1239 TDLQL
+1239 TELQL

-1256 AVRPFFASAVWR
+1256 AVRPFFESAVWR

-1274 HILREEPFI
+1274 QILREEPFI
-1283 TALPAAEVTP
+1283 TALPAAEITP

-1327 TDRSRDAQYYIDE
+1327 TDRSRDAQFYVDE

-1356 AVPVTKLTIYSFA
+1356 SVPVTKLTIYSFA
-1369 IEDEIDVPLG
+1369 LADEIDIPL

>member
-1 MKGFPFFKPLLPA
+1 MPEQPKIKFTDAQAAAITARGGSLL
-14 LVLLGVGCGGD
+14 V
-25 STDDRTPAGDQLAL
+25 
-39 SSVTIGGQSGL
+39 
-50 SDFDDVSPDAEIVLD
+50 
-65 FTAALDAA
+65 
-73 TVEANIYLLD
+73 
-83 AGGAKVDASDVY
+83 
-95 DGAKRVTLKPSAG
+95 
-108 LNAYASYRLIVDSG
+108 
-122 LKSAA
+122 SAA
-127 GEAIL
+127 AGS
-132 TGKVIR
+132 GK
-138 IRTGLDTS
+138 
-146 DKFPQIS
+146 
-153 DEELL
+153 
-158 TKVQQ
+158 
-163 QTFRYFWEGAEP
+163 
-175 TSGMARERTSSG
+175 
-187 ATVTT
+187 
-192 GGTGFG
+192 
-198 VMAMTVAAERGFVTR
+198 TR
-213 SEACQR
+213 
-219 VQRIV
+219 V
-224 TFLAERATP
+224 
-233 YHGAFSHWIDGQTGQ
+233 
-248 TLPFSAD
+248 
-255 DNGADL
+255 L
-261 VETGL
+261 VERVVGL
-266 LFQGLLTARA
+266 IT
-276 YFDGADAAESK
+276 DPEHPADADSLLIMTFTNAAAAK

-295 LAQEVRAHPGDLHL
+295 LAQEVRAHPGDRNL
-309 RSQQLLLQRAS
+309 RRQQLLLQRAS

-343 DFETADEA
+343 DFETAEEA

-358 ETLAATLETAYQD
+358 ETLAATLETAYND

-401 RALPHPAASLA
+401 RALPHPAASLK
-412 AFAAMWQQ
+412 AFAEMWQT
-420 DAPPKDTLWGK
+420 DAPPQDTPWGQ

-459 AADRAYTAVMQDD
+459 KADAAYTAVMQDD
-472 AARVKNLCYYLK
+472 AARVENLCYRLAEK
-484 ESDWDKSL
+484 DWEGSL
-492 AALDAV
+492 NALELA
-498 LTGWRRAGSVK
+498 LGGWRRAGAVK
-509 GGKDANQC
+509 GGKDSNQA
-517 ASAASQLRDRAKDQ
+517 ASAASELRDRAKKQ
-531 MTSLQKDVLLCTAE
+531 LESLRKDALLCTGE

-557 VAALVRATQAFA
+557 VAALVRAAQTFA

-593 LLLTESNERTP
+593 LLLDEHNERTP
-604 LCATV
+604 LCRTV
-609 SARYAAVLVD
+609 SSRYRAVLVD

-653 YRFRLADPGIFVDK
+653 YRFRLADPSIFVGK
-667 QQRWQ
+667 QQQWK
-672 PHPQPAPLPSTLAL
+672 PHPQPAPAPATLAL

-702 LFETFFSRG
+702 LFETFFSKG

-726 GDKDAAYQG
+726 GDKNAAYQG
-735 MCEIDVI
+735 MCEVDVM
-742 DGADVD
+742 DGADTE
-748 GDAAVIA
+748 AEAQHIA
-755 RRIAEMVGQGFPV
+755 RRIAEMVQSGFAV
-768 RGKDGPRPCRYDDF
+768 RGKEGVRPCRYDDF
-782 CILLRGRKGFA
+782 CILLRGRKGFPT
-793 AYEGAL
+793 YEGAL

-811 TDLLDEPHIRPFA
+811 ADLLDEPHIRPFA

-842 LLSPMFPYTADD
+842 LLSPLFPYTADD
-854 LVALRRARPTGSLY
+854 LVALRRACPQGSLY
-868 GAVLYSEPQ
+868 GAVLGDAAD
-877 RFALFTDALTE
+877 RFAEFTAALTE
-888 YRRLARTLPVDE
+888 YRRLARTLPVAE
-900 LIEELLARTGY
+900 LLEELLARTGY
-911 LAAVGALPDGPRC
+911 LAAVGALPDGARC

-933 WAAGAGRAGLP
+933 WASGTGRAGLP
-944 SLIRAMD
+944 ALIRAMD

-959 SQSAGGQTRPGC
+959 NQSAGGQTRPGC

-1057 AQDALIITVPLKKT
+1057 AQDALIITVPLKNT
-1071 ASSLKLP
+1071 ASSLKTP
-1078 ALCAAAEATGPEAMR
+1078 AVCAAAEATGPEAMR
-1093 SMTSWAGWI
+1093 SMGSWAGWI
-1102 LTAALLHPD
+1102 LTATMLHPD
-1111 SSALWEYTSFLPHYG
+1111 SDALWNYTSFLPH
-1126 LHRAPL
+1126 HRPTKVAL
-1132 AIRVLPLPEETEQPP
+1132 GIRLLPLPEQTEQPP
-1147 APPAPAADPAVVEML
+1147 APPAPAADPAAVARL
-1162 KASFAWR
+1162 RASFAWQ
-1169 SPREALEKVPA
+1169 SPRAALEKVPA
-1180 KVSVSAVAHAARPVA
+1180 KVSVSAVVHAARPVA
-1195 LERPAFLQKTGMTGA
+1195 LERPAFLQKSGMTGA

-1232 DAEVRRQ
+1232 TAEVRRQ
-1239 TDLQL
+1239 TELQL

-1256 AVRPFFASAVWR
+1256 AVRPFFESAVWR

-1274 HILREEPFI
+1274 QILREEPFI
-1283 TALPAAEVTP
+1283 TALPAAEITP
-1293 AAGQGSAAAAEVL
+1293 TAGQGSAAAAEVL

-1327 TDRSRDAQYYIDE
+1327 TDRSRDAQFYVDE

-1356 AVPVTKLTIYSFA
+1356 SVPVTKLTIYSFA
-1369 IEDEIDVPLG
+1369 LVDEIDIPL

>member
-1 MKGFPFFKPLLPA
+1 MPEQPKIQF
-14 LVLLGVGCGGD
+14 
-25 STDDRTPAGDQLAL
+25 TPAQAAAI
-39 SSVTIGGQSGL
+39 SARGGSLLVSAAAGSGKTR
-50 SDFDDVSPDAEIVLD
+50 VL
-65 FTAALDAA
+65 
-73 TVEANIYLLD
+73 VERVVGLITD
-83 AGGAKVDASDVY
+83 PVHPVDANQLLIM
-95 DGAKRVTLKPSAG
+95 TFT
-108 LNAYASYRLIVDSG
+108 NA
-122 LKSAA
+122 AA
-127 GEAIL
+127 A
-132 TGKVIR
+132 
-138 IRTGLDTS
+138 
-146 DKFPQIS
+146 
-153 DEELL
+153 
-158 TKVQQ
+158 
-163 QTFRYFWEGAEP
+163 
-175 TSGMARERTSSG
+175 
-187 ATVTT
+187 
-192 GGTGFG
+192 
-198 VMAMTVAAERGFVTR
+198 
-213 SEACQR
+213 
-219 VQRIV
+219 
-224 TFLAERATP
+224 
-233 YHGAFSHWIDGQTGQ
+233 
-248 TLPFSAD
+248 
-255 DNGADL
+255 
-261 VETGL
+261 
-266 LFQGLLTARA
+266 
-276 YFDGADAAESK
+276 K

-484 ESDWDKSL
+484 EGDWDKSL

-593 LLLTESNERTP
+593 LLLTETNERTP

-1111 SSALWEYTSFLPHYG
+1111 SSALWEYASFPRTAGHP
-1126 LHRAPL
+1126 RAAPAGGDRTAARTARPRGGPGSGGNAEGQLCL
-1132 AIRVLPLPEETEQPP
+1132 AQSARGAGKGARQGQRQRRGPRGAARSAGAPRVLAENRHDRGR
-1147 APPAPAADPAVVEML
+1147 ARH
-1162 KASFAWR
+1162 SH
-1169 SPREALEKVPA
+1169 PRLY
-1180 KVSVSAVAHAARPVA
+1180 
-1195 LERPAFLQKTGMTGA
+1195 A
-1210 ERGTAIHAF
+1210 ER
-1219 MQSVPFDGPAPDL
+1219 
-1232 DAEVRRQ
+1232 
-1239 TDLQL
+1239 
-1244 LDPALADKLDLD
+1244 
-1256 AVRPFFASAVWR
+1256 AV
-1268 RIRLAK
+1268 
-1274 HILREEPFI
+1274 
-1283 TALPAAEVTP
+1283 
-1293 AAGQGSAAAAEVL
+1293 
-1306 VQGIAD
+1306 
-1312 LVLVFDEHAEILDYK
+1312 
-1327 TDRSRDAQYYIDE
+1327 
-1340 YAAQLRLYRR
+1340 
-1350 AFAQRL
+1350 
-1356 AVPVTKLTIYSFA
+1356 
-1369 IEDEIDVPLG
+1369 

>member
-1 MKGFPFFKPLLPA
+1 MPEQPKIKFTDAQAAAITARGGSLL
-14 LVLLGVGCGGD
+14 V
-25 STDDRTPAGDQLAL
+25 
-39 SSVTIGGQSGL
+39 
-50 SDFDDVSPDAEIVLD
+50 
-65 FTAALDAA
+65 
-73 TVEANIYLLD
+73 
-83 AGGAKVDASDVY
+83 
-95 DGAKRVTLKPSAG
+95 
-108 LNAYASYRLIVDSG
+108 
-122 LKSAA
+122 SAA
-127 GEAIL
+127 AGS
-132 TGKVIR
+132 GK
-138 IRTGLDTS
+138 
-146 DKFPQIS
+146 
-153 DEELL
+153 
-158 TKVQQ
+158 
-163 QTFRYFWEGAEP
+163 
-175 TSGMARERTSSG
+175 
-187 ATVTT
+187 
-192 GGTGFG
+192 
-198 VMAMTVAAERGFVTR
+198 TR
-213 SEACQR
+213 
-219 VQRIV
+219 V
-224 TFLAERATP
+224 
-233 YHGAFSHWIDGQTGQ
+233 
-248 TLPFSAD
+248 
-255 DNGADL
+255 L
-261 VETGL
+261 VERVVGL
-266 LFQGLLTARA
+266 IT
-276 YFDGADAAESK
+276 DPEHPADADSLLIMTFTNAAAAK

-295 LAQEVRAHPGDLHL
+295 LAQEVRAHPGDRNL
-309 RSQQLLLQRAS
+309 RRQQLLLQRAS

-343 DFETADEA
+343 DFETAEEA

-358 ETLAATLETAYQD
+358 ETLAATLETAYND

-401 RALPHPAASLA
+401 RALPHPAASLK
-412 AFAAMWQQ
+412 AFAEMWQT
-420 DAPPKDTLWGK
+420 DAPPQDTPWGQ

-459 AADRAYTAVMQDD
+459 MADAAYTAVMQDD
-472 AARVKNLCYYLK
+472 AARVENLCYRLAEK
-484 ESDWDKSL
+484 DWEGSL
-492 AALDAV
+492 NALELA
-498 LTGWRRAGSVK
+498 LGGWRRAGAVK
-509 GGKDANQC
+509 GGKDSNQA
-517 ASAASQLRDRAKDQ
+517 ASAASELRDRAKKQ
-531 MTSLQKDVLLCTAE
+531 LESLRKDALLCTGE

-557 VAALVRATQAFA
+557 VAALVRAAQTFA

-593 LLLTESNERTP
+593 LLLDEHNERTP
-604 LCATV
+604 LCRTV
-609 SARYAAVLVD
+609 SSRYRAVLVD

-653 YRFRLADPGIFVDK
+653 YRFRLADPSIFVGK
-667 QQRWQ
+667 QQQWK
-672 PHPQPAPLPSTLAL
+672 PHPQPAPAPATLAL

-702 LFETFFSRG
+702 LFETFFSKG

-726 GDKDAAYQG
+726 GDKNAAYQG
-735 MCEIDVI
+735 MCEVDVM
-742 DGADVD
+742 DGADTE
-748 GDAAVIA
+748 AEAQHIA
-755 RRIAEMVGQGFPV
+755 RRIAEMVQSGFAV
-768 RGKDGPRPCRYDDF
+768 RGKEGVRPCRYDDF
-782 CILLRGRKGFA
+782 CILLRGRKGFPT
-793 AYEGAL
+793 YEGAL

-811 TDLLDEPHIRPFA
+811 ADLLDEPHIRPFA

-842 LLSPMFPYTADD
+842 LLSPLFPYTADD
-854 LVALRRARPTGSLY
+854 LVALRRACPQGSLY
-868 GAVLYSEPQ
+868 GAVLGDAAD
-877 RFALFTDALTE
+877 RFAEFTAALTE
-888 YRRLARTLPVDE
+888 YRRLARTLPVAE
-900 LIEELLARTGY
+900 LLEELLARTGY
-911 LAAVGALPDGPRC
+911 LAAVGALPDGARC

-933 WAAGAGRAGLP
+933 WASGAGRAGLP
-944 SLIRAMD
+944 ALIRAMD

-959 SQSAGGQTRPGC
+959 NQSAGGQTRPGC

-1057 AQDALIITVPLKKT
+1057 AQDALIITVPLKNT
-1071 ASSLKLP
+1071 ASSLKTP
-1078 ALCAAAEATGPEAMR
+1078 AVCAAAEATGPEAMR
-1093 SMTSWAGWI
+1093 SMGSWAGWI
-1102 LTAALLHPD
+1102 LTATMLHPD
-1111 SSALWEYTSFLPHYG
+1111 SDALWNYTSFLPH
-1126 LHRAPL
+1126 HRPTKVAL
-1132 AIRVLPLPEETEQPP
+1132 GIRLLPLPEQTEQPP
-1147 APPAPAADPAVVEML
+1147 APPAPAADPAAVARL
-1162 KASFAWR
+1162 RASFAWQ
-1169 SPREALEKVPA
+1169 SPRAALEKVPA
-1180 KVSVSAVAHAARPVA
+1180 KVSVSAVVHAARPVA
-1195 LERPAFLQKTGMTGA
+1195 LERPAFLQKSGMTGA

-1232 DAEVRRQ
+1232 TAEVRRQ
-1239 TDLQL
+1239 TELQL

-1256 AVRPFFASAVWR
+1256 AVRPFFESAVWR

-1274 HILREEPFI
+1274 QILREEPFI
-1283 TALPAAEVTP
+1283 TALPAAEITP

-1327 TDRSRDAQYYIDE
+1327 TDRSRDAQFYVDE

-1356 AVPVTKLTIYSFA
+1356 SVPVTKLTIYSFA
-1369 IEDEIDVPLG
+1369 LADEIDIPL

>member
-1 MKGFPFFKPLLPA
+1 MPEQPKIKFTDAQAAAITARGGSLL
-14 LVLLGVGCGGD
+14 V
-25 STDDRTPAGDQLAL
+25 
-39 SSVTIGGQSGL
+39 
-50 SDFDDVSPDAEIVLD
+50 
-65 FTAALDAA
+65 
-73 TVEANIYLLD
+73 
-83 AGGAKVDASDVY
+83 
-95 DGAKRVTLKPSAG
+95 
-108 LNAYASYRLIVDSG
+108 
-122 LKSAA
+122 SAA
-127 GEAIL
+127 AGS
-132 TGKVIR
+132 GK
-138 IRTGLDTS
+138 
-146 DKFPQIS
+146 
-153 DEELL
+153 
-158 TKVQQ
+158 
-163 QTFRYFWEGAEP
+163 
-175 TSGMARERTSSG
+175 
-187 ATVTT
+187 
-192 GGTGFG
+192 
-198 VMAMTVAAERGFVTR
+198 TR
-213 SEACQR
+213 
-219 VQRIV
+219 V
-224 TFLAERATP
+224 
-233 YHGAFSHWIDGQTGQ
+233 
-248 TLPFSAD
+248 
-255 DNGADL
+255 L
-261 VETGL
+261 VERVVGL
-266 LFQGLLTARA
+266 IT
-276 YFDGADAAESK
+276 DPEHPADADSLLIMTFTNAAAAK

-295 LAQEVRAHPGDLHL
+295 LAQEVRAHPGDRNLC
-309 RSQQLLLQRAS
+309 RQQLLLQRAS

-343 DFETADEA
+343 DFETAEEA

-358 ETLAATLETAYQD
+358 ETLAATLETAYND

-401 RALPHPAASLA
+401 RALPHPAASLK
-412 AFAAMWQQ
+412 AFAEMWQT
-420 DAPPKDTLWGK
+420 DAPPQDTPWGQ

-459 AADRAYTAVMQDD
+459 KADAAYTAVMQDD
-472 AARVKNLCYYLK
+472 AARVENLCYRLAEK
-484 ESDWDKSL
+484 DWEGSL
-492 AALDAV
+492 NALELA
-498 LTGWRRAGSVK
+498 LGGWRRAGAVK
-509 GGKDANQC
+509 GGKDGNQA
-517 ASAASQLRDRAKDQ
+517 ASAASELRDRAKKQ
-531 MTSLQKDVLLCTAE
+531 LESLRKDALLCTGE

-557 VAALVRATQAFA
+557 VAALVRAAQTFA

-593 LLLTESNERTP
+593 LLLDEHNERTP
-604 LCATV
+604 LCRTV
-609 SARYAAVLVD
+609 SSHYRAVLVD

-653 YRFRLADPGIFVDK
+653 YRFRLADPSIFVGK
-667 QQRWQ
+667 QQQWK
-672 PHPQPAPLPSTLAL
+672 PHPQPAPAPATLAL

-702 LFETFFSRG
+702 LFETFFSKG

-726 GDKDAAYQG
+726 GDKNAAYQG
-735 MCEIDVI
+735 MCEVDVM
-742 DGADVD
+742 DGADTE
-748 GDAAVIA
+748 AEAQHIA
-755 RRIAEMVGQGFPV
+755 RRIAEMVQSGFAV
-768 RGKDGPRPCRYDDF
+768 RGKEGVRPCRYDDF
-782 CILLRGRKGFA
+782 CILLRGRKGFPT
-793 AYEGAL
+793 YEGAL

-811 TDLLDEPHIRPFA
+811 ADLLDEPHIRPFA

-842 LLSPMFPYTADD
+842 LLSPLFPYTADD
-854 LVALRRARPTGSLY
+854 LVALRRACPQGSLY
-868 GAVLYSEPQ
+868 GAVLGDAAD
-877 RFALFTDALTE
+877 RFAEFTAALAE
-888 YRRLARTLPVDE
+888 YRRLARTLPVAE
-900 LIEELLARTGY
+900 LLEELLARTGY
-911 LAAVGALPDGPRC
+911 LAAVGALPDGARC

-933 WAAGAGRAGLP
+933 WASGAGRAGLP
-944 SLIRAMD
+944 ALIRAMD

-959 SQSAGGQTRPGC
+959 NQSAGGQTRPGC

-1057 AQDALIITVPLKKT
+1057 AQDALIITVPLKNT
-1071 ASSLKLP
+1071 ASSLKTP
-1078 ALCAAAEATGPEAMR
+1078 AVCAAAEATGPEAMR
-1093 SMTSWAGWI
+1093 SMGSWAGWI
-1102 LTAALLHPD
+1102 LTATMLHPD
-1111 SSALWEYTSFLPHYG
+1111 SDALWNYTSFLPH
-1126 LHRAPL
+1126 HRPTKVAL
-1132 AIRVLPLPEETEQPP
+1132 GIRLLPLPEQTEQPP
-1147 APPAPAADPAVVEML
+1147 APPAPAADPAAVARL
-1162 KASFAWR
+1162 RASFAWQ
-1169 SPREALEKVPA
+1169 SPRAALEKVPA
-1180 KVSVSAVAHAARPVA
+1180 KVSVSAVVHAARPVA
-1195 LERPAFLQKTGMTGA
+1195 LERPAFLQKSGMTGA

-1219 MQSVPFDGPAPDL
+1219 MQSVPFDGPASDL
-1232 DAEVRRQ
+1232 TAEVRRQ
-1239 TDLQL
+1239 TELQL

-1256 AVRPFFASAVWR
+1256 AVRPFFESAVWR

-1274 HILREEPFI
+1274 QILREEPFI
-1283 TALPAAEVTP
+1283 TALPAAEITP

-1327 TDRSRDAQYYIDE
+1327 TDRSRDAQFYVDE

-1356 AVPVTKLTIYSFA
+1356 SVPVTKLTIYSFA
-1369 IEDEIDVPLG
+1369 LADEIDIPL

>member
-1 MKGFPFFKPLLPA
+1 MPEQPKIQF
-14 LVLLGVGCGGD
+14 
-25 STDDRTPAGDQLAL
+25 TPAQAAAISARGGSLLVSAAAGSGKTRVLVERVVGLITDPVHPVDADQLL
-39 SSVTIGGQSGL
+39 IMT
-50 SDFDDVSPDAEIVLD
+50 
-65 FTAALDAA
+65 FTNAAAA
-73 TVEANIYLLD
+73 
-83 AGGAKVDASDVY
+83 
-95 DGAKRVTLKPSAG
+95 
-108 LNAYASYRLIVDSG
+108 
-122 LKSAA
+122 
-127 GEAIL
+127 
-132 TGKVIR
+132 
-138 IRTGLDTS
+138 
-146 DKFPQIS
+146 
-153 DEELL
+153 
-158 TKVQQ
+158 
-163 QTFRYFWEGAEP
+163 
-175 TSGMARERTSSG
+175 
-187 ATVTT
+187 
-192 GGTGFG
+192 
-198 VMAMTVAAERGFVTR
+198 
-213 SEACQR
+213 
-219 VQRIV
+219 
-224 TFLAERATP
+224 
-233 YHGAFSHWIDGQTGQ
+233 
-248 TLPFSAD
+248 
-255 DNGADL
+255 
-261 VETGL
+261 
-266 LFQGLLTARA
+266 
-276 YFDGADAAESK
+276 K

-358 ETLAATLETAYQD
+358 ETLAATLETAYKD

-412 AFAAMWQQ
+412 AFAEMWQQ

-439 RAQGAKTLLES
+439 RARGAKTLLES

-484 ESDWDKSL
+484 EGDWDKSL

-569 DSCFAAK
+569 DNCFAAK

-593 LLLTESNERTP
+593 LLLTETNERTP

-742 DGADVD
+742 DGADMD

-755 RRIAEMVGQGFPV
+755 RRIAEMVGQGFTV
-768 RGKDGPRPCRYDDF
+768 RGK
-782 CILLRGRKGFA
+782 
-793 AYEGAL
+793 
-799 RTAGIPVFADSA
+799 
-811 TDLLDEPHIRPFA
+811 
-824 ALLRVI
+824 
-830 DNPAQDIPLAAV
+830 
-842 LLSPMFPYTADD
+842 
-854 LVALRRARPTGSLY
+854 
-868 GAVLYSEPQ
+868 
-877 RFALFTDALTE
+877 
-888 YRRLARTLPVDE
+888 
-900 LIEELLARTGY
+900 
-911 LAAVGALPDGPRC
+911 DGPRC
-924 REDLLSFTA
+924 REDLLSCTA

-1031 YAALAQAIRTETL
+1031 YAALAQAICTETL

-1169 SPREALEKVPA
+1169 SPRAALEKVPA

-1274 HILREEPFI
+1274 QILREEPFI

>member
-1 MKGFPFFKPLLPA
+1 MPEQPKIKFTDAQAAAITARGGSLL
-14 LVLLGVGCGGD
+14 V
-25 STDDRTPAGDQLAL
+25 
-39 SSVTIGGQSGL
+39 
-50 SDFDDVSPDAEIVLD
+50 
-65 FTAALDAA
+65 
-73 TVEANIYLLD
+73 
-83 AGGAKVDASDVY
+83 
-95 DGAKRVTLKPSAG
+95 
-108 LNAYASYRLIVDSG
+108 
-122 LKSAA
+122 SAA
-127 GEAIL
+127 AGS
-132 TGKVIR
+132 GK
-138 IRTGLDTS
+138 
-146 DKFPQIS
+146 
-153 DEELL
+153 
-158 TKVQQ
+158 
-163 QTFRYFWEGAEP
+163 
-175 TSGMARERTSSG
+175 
-187 ATVTT
+187 
-192 GGTGFG
+192 
-198 VMAMTVAAERGFVTR
+198 TR
-213 SEACQR
+213 
-219 VQRIV
+219 V
-224 TFLAERATP
+224 
-233 YHGAFSHWIDGQTGQ
+233 
-248 TLPFSAD
+248 
-255 DNGADL
+255 L
-261 VETGL
+261 VERVVGL
-266 LFQGLLTARA
+266 IT
-276 YFDGADAAESK
+276 DPEHPADADSLLIMTFTNAAAAK

-295 LAQEVRAHPGDLHL
+295 LAQEVRAHPGDRNL
-309 RSQQLLLQRAS
+309 RRQQLLLQRAS

-343 DFETADEA
+343 DFETAEEA

-358 ETLAATLETAYQD
+358 ETLAATLETAYND

-401 RALPHPAASLA
+401 RALPHPAASLK
-412 AFAAMWQQ
+412 AFAEMWQT
-420 DAPPKDTLWGK
+420 DAPPQDTPWGQ

-459 AADRAYTAVMQDD
+459 KADAAYTAVMQDD
-472 AARVKNLCYYLK
+472 AARVENLCYRLAEK
-484 ESDWDKSL
+484 DWEGSL
-492 AALDAV
+492 NALELA
-498 LTGWRRAGSVK
+498 LGGWRRAGAVK
-509 GGKDANQC
+509 GGKDSNQA
-517 ASAASQLRDRAKDQ
+517 ASAASELRDRAKKQ
-531 MTSLQKDVLLCTAE
+531 LESLRKDALLCTGE

-557 VAALVRATQAFA
+557 VAALVRAAQTFA

-593 LLLTESNERTP
+593 LLLDEHNERTP
-604 LCATV
+604 LCRTV
-609 SARYAAVLVD
+609 SSRYRAVLVD

-653 YRFRLADPGIFVDK
+653 YRFRLADPSIFVGK
-667 QQRWQ
+667 QQQWK
-672 PHPQPAPLPSTLAL
+672 PHPQPAPAPATLAL

-702 LFETFFSRG
+702 LFETFFSKG

-726 GDKDAAYQG
+726 GDKNAAYQG
-735 MCEIDVI
+735 MCEVDVM
-742 DGADVD
+742 DGADTE
-748 GDAAVIA
+748 AEAQHIA
-755 RRIAEMVGQGFPV
+755 RRIAEMVQSGFAV
-768 RGKDGPRPCRYDDF
+768 RGKEGVRPCRYDDF
-782 CILLRGRKGFA
+782 CILLRGRKGFPT
-793 AYEGAL
+793 YEGAL

-811 TDLLDEPHIRPFA
+811 ADLLDEPHIRPFA

-842 LLSPMFPYTADD
+842 LLSPLFPYTADD
-854 LVALRRARPTGSLY
+854 LVALRRACPQGSLY
-868 GAVLYSEPQ
+868 GAVLGDAAD
-877 RFALFTDALTE
+877 RFAEFTAALTE
-888 YRRLARTLPVDE
+888 YRRLARTLPVAE
-900 LIEELLARTGY
+900 LLEELLARTGY
-911 LAAVGALPDGPRC
+911 LAAVGALPDGARC

-933 WAAGAGRAGLP
+933 WASGAGRAGLP
-944 SLIRAMD
+944 ALIRAMD

-959 SQSAGGQTRPGC
+959 NQSAGGQTRPGC

-1057 AQDALIITVPLKKT
+1057 AQDALIITVPLKNT
-1071 ASSLKLP
+1071 ASSLKTP
-1078 ALCAAAEATGPEAMR
+1078 AVCAAAEATGPEAMR
-1093 SMTSWAGWI
+1093 SMGSWAGWI
-1102 LTAALLHPD
+1102 LTATMLHPD
-1111 SSALWEYTSFLPHYG
+1111 SDALWNYTSFLPH
-1126 LHRAPL
+1126 HRPTKVAL
-1132 AIRVLPLPEETEQPP
+1132 GIRLLPLPEQTEQPP
-1147 APPAPAADPAVVEML
+1147 APPAPAADPAAVARL
-1162 KASFAWR
+1162 RASFAWQ
-1169 SPREALEKVPA
+1169 SPRAALEKVPA

-1195 LERPAFLQKTGMTGA
+1195 LERPAFLQKSGMTGA

-1232 DAEVRRQ
+1232 TAEVRRQ
-1239 TDLQL
+1239 TELQL

-1256 AVRPFFASAVWR
+1256 AVRPFFESAVWR

-1274 HILREEPFI
+1274 QILREEPFI
-1283 TALPAAEVTP
+1283 TALPAAEITP
-1293 AAGQGSAAAAEVL
+1293 TAGQGSAAAAEVL

-1327 TDRSRDAQYYIDE
+1327 TDRSRDAQFYVDE

-1356 AVPVTKLTIYSFA
+1356 SVPVTKLTIYSFA
-1369 IEDEIDVPLG
+1369 IGDEIDVPLG

>member
-1 MKGFPFFKPLLPA
+1 MPEQPKIKFTDAQATAITARGGSLL
-14 LVLLGVGCGGD
+14 V
-25 STDDRTPAGDQLAL
+25 
-39 SSVTIGGQSGL
+39 
-50 SDFDDVSPDAEIVLD
+50 
-65 FTAALDAA
+65 
-73 TVEANIYLLD
+73 
-83 AGGAKVDASDVY
+83 
-95 DGAKRVTLKPSAG
+95 
-108 LNAYASYRLIVDSG
+108 
-122 LKSAA
+122 SAA
-127 GEAIL
+127 AGS
-132 TGKVIR
+132 GK
-138 IRTGLDTS
+138 
-146 DKFPQIS
+146 
-153 DEELL
+153 
-158 TKVQQ
+158 
-163 QTFRYFWEGAEP
+163 
-175 TSGMARERTSSG
+175 
-187 ATVTT
+187 
-192 GGTGFG
+192 
-198 VMAMTVAAERGFVTR
+198 TR
-213 SEACQR
+213 
-219 VQRIV
+219 V
-224 TFLAERATP
+224 
-233 YHGAFSHWIDGQTGQ
+233 
-248 TLPFSAD
+248 
-255 DNGADL
+255 L
-261 VETGL
+261 VERVVGL
-266 LFQGLLTARA
+266 IT
-276 YFDGADAAESK
+276 DPEHPADADSLLIMTFTNAAAAK

-295 LAQEVRAHPGDLHL
+295 LAQEVRAHPGDRNL
-309 RSQQLLLQRAS
+309 RRQQLLLQRAS

-343 DFETADEA
+343 DFETAEEA

-358 ETLAATLETAYQD
+358 ETLAATLETAYND

-401 RALPHPAASLA
+401 RALPHPAASLK
-412 AFAAMWQQ
+412 AFAEMWQT
-420 DAPPKDTLWGK
+420 DAPPQDTPWGQ

-459 AADRAYTAVMQDD
+459 MADAAYTAVMQDD
-472 AARVKNLCYYLK
+472 AARVENLCYRLAEK
-484 ESDWDKSL
+484 DWEGSL
-492 AALDAV
+492 NALELA
-498 LTGWRRAGSVK
+498 LGGWRRAGAVK
-509 GGKDANQC
+509 GGKDGNQA
-517 ASAASQLRDRAKDQ
+517 ASAASELRDRAKKQ
-531 MTSLQKDVLLCTAE
+531 LESLRKDALLCTGE

-557 VAALVRATQAFA
+557 VAALVRAAQTFA

-593 LLLTESNERTP
+593 LLLDEHNERTP
-604 LCATV
+604 LCRTV
-609 SARYAAVLVD
+609 SSHYRAVLVD

-653 YRFRLADPGIFVDK
+653 YRFRLADPSIFVGK
-667 QQRWQ
+667 QQQWK
-672 PHPQPAPLPSTLAL
+672 PHPQPAPAPATLAL

-702 LFETFFSRG
+702 LFETFFSKG

-726 GDKDAAYQG
+726 GDKNAAYQG
-735 MCEIDVI
+735 MCEVDVM
-742 DGADVD
+742 DGADTE
-748 GDAAVIA
+748 AEAQHIA
-755 RRIAEMVGQGFPV
+755 RRIAEMVQSGFAV
-768 RGKDGPRPCRYDDF
+768 RGKEGVRPCRYDDF
-782 CILLRGRKGFA
+782 CILLRGRKGFPT
-793 AYEGAL
+793 YEGAL

-811 TDLLDEPHIRPFA
+811 ADLLDEPHIRPFA

-842 LLSPMFPYTADD
+842 LLSPLFPYTADD
-854 LVALRRARPTGSLY
+854 LVALRRACPQGSLY
-868 GAVLYSEPQ
+868 GAVLGDAAD
-877 RFALFTDALTE
+877 RFTEFTAALTE
-888 YRRLARTLPVDE
+888 YRRLARTLPVAE
-900 LIEELLARTGY
+900 LLEELLARTGY
-911 LAAVGALPDGPRC
+911 LAAVGALPDGARC

-933 WAAGAGRAGLP
+933 WASGAGRAGLP
-944 SLIRAMD
+944 ALIRAMD

-959 SQSAGGQTRPGC
+959 NQSAGGQTRPGC

-1057 AQDALIITVPLKKT
+1057 AQDALIITVPLKNT
-1071 ASSLKLP
+1071 ASSLKTP
-1078 ALCAAAEATGPEAMR
+1078 AVCAAAEATGPEAMR
-1093 SMTSWAGWI
+1093 SMGSWAGWI
-1102 LTAALLHPD
+1102 LTATMLHPD
-1111 SSALWEYTSFLPHYG
+1111 SDALWNYTSFLPH
-1126 LHRAPL
+1126 HRPTKVAL
-1132 AIRVLPLPEETEQPP
+1132 GIRLLPLPEQTEQPP
-1147 APPAPAADPAVVEML
+1147 APPAPAADPAAVARL
-1162 KASFAWR
+1162 RASFAWQ
-1169 SPREALEKVPA
+1169 SPRAALEKVPA
-1180 KVSVSAVAHAARPVA
+1180 KVSVSAVVHAARPVA
-1195 LERPAFLQKTGMTGA
+1195 LERPAFLQKSGMTGA

-1232 DAEVRRQ
+1232 TAEVRRQ
-1239 TDLQL
+1239 TELQL

-1256 AVRPFFASAVWR
+1256 AVRPFFESAVWR

-1274 HILREEPFI
+1274 QILREEPFI

-1327 TDRSRDAQYYIDE
+1327 TDRSRDAQFYVDE

-1356 AVPVTKLTIYSFA
+1356 SVPVTKLTIYSFA
-1369 IEDEIDVPLG
+1369 LADEIDIPL